1 MILMMVHGYNVYGD
15 DHQHLMV
22 AQSHGIKIKS
32 IVELGDNAPLELG
45 VPGVQIVY
53 TRCTWCINSL
63 NQVYL
68 VYK

>member
-1 MILMMVHGYNVYGD
+1 MVIMFMVIMFVMMVHGYNVYGD

-45 VPGVQIVY
+45 VPGV
-53 TRCTWCINSL
+53 CSNSL